1 VGTIEKLRGKY
12 KVLLPALNEQQK
24 RLMAAADAQILGR
37 GGISLVCRAS
47 GISRPTI
54 YKGLEILQRDD
65 WSDERIRKIG
75 GGRKKLTAT
84 NPKLIKDVESII
96 ESDIRGDPMSP
107 LRWTCKST
115 RKIAEILSK
124 RGYQISHS
132 AVADL
137 LHDLDY
143 SLQANRKTLEGK
155 DHPDRDKQFEYIN
168 KQVKRFQKQNNPVI
182 SVDTKKK
189 ELIGNHK
196 NAGQEWRR
204 KDNPR
209 QVEVHDF
216 IDKKSGVGKV
226 VPYGVYD
233 IFQNNGWVNVGLS
246 HDTSEF
252 AAASIR
258 RWWIYMGNKV
268 YGDRDSILI
277 CADSGGSNGYRVRLW
292 KIELQKWANEVG
304 WEISVCHYPPGT
316 SKWNKIEHC
325 LFSHITMN
333 WRAQPLTSYEVAVKL
348 IANTTTRKG
357 LKVKAKLDKRKYPC
371 KILITKEQMKG
382 LNLQKHAFHGEWNY
396 TIKPN
401 K

>member
-1 VGTIEKLRGKY
+1 MSIIEKLRGKY
-12 KVLLPALNEQQK
+12 RVLLPALNEQQK

-37 GGISLVCRAS
+37 GGISLVCKAS

-54 YKGLEILQRDD
+54 YKGLEILERDD
-65 WSDERIRKIG
+65 WTDERIRKIG
-75 GGRKKLTAT
+75 GGRKKLTET
-84 NPKLIKDVESII
+84 NPKLINEVESII

-115 RKIAEILSK
+115 RKIAEILSS

-143 SLQANRKTLEGK
+143 SLQANRKTMEGK
-155 DHPDRDKQFEYIN
+155 DHPDRNKQFEYIN
-168 KQVKRFQKQNNPVI
+168 KQVKCFQKQGNPVI

-209 QVEVHDF
+209 RVDIHDF

-233 IFQNNGWVNVGLS
+233 VFQNNGWVNVGIS

-252 AAASIR
+252 ATASIR
-258 RWWIYMGNKV
+258 RWWIYMGRKV
-268 YGDRDSILI
+268 YGDRNAILI

-292 KIELQKWANEVG
+292 KTELQKWANEVG
-304 WEISVCHYPPGT
+304 LEISVCHYPPGT

-357 LKVKAKLDKRKYPC
+357 LKVNAKLDKRNYPC
-371 KILITKEQMKG
+371 KISITKEQMER